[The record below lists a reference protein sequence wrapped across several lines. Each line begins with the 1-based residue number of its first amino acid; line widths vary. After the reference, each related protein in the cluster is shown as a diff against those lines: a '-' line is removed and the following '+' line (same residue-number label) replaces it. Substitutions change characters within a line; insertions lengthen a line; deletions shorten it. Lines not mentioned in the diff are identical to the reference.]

1 MASCTSVEEIA
12 DRFHWRVI
20 KSSSFPLRPGKKNR
34 KSPVWT
40 WRIIF
45 KNHLPNHHFLDSM
58 LIFQGFTV
66 PQFNLLPFCFESPI
80 RSTFS
85 LKLHVS
91 GRLGEGVLR
100 NGSARLTVNPTSGLY
115 PQLKKQNNWAFAKYL
130 LIQCVM
136 ESIIDMNF
144 FSFLAAMSRHI
155 GAWF

>member
-1 MASCTSVEEIA
+1 
-12 DRFHWRVI
+12 
-20 KSSSFPLRPGKKNR
+20 
-34 KSPVWT
+34 
-40 WRIIF
+40 
-45 KNHLPNHHFLDSM
+45 M

-115 PQLKKQNNWAFAKYL
+115 PQLKKNKILGICKIFANPVCHGINYRHEFL
-130 LIQCVM
+130 FFLGSN
-136 ESIIDMNF
+136 ESTYWCLVLSHRFTRGGTPDP
-144 FSFLAAMSRHI
+144 
-155 GAWF
+155 GAPDVWSLVGLKPQLV

>member
-20 KSSSFPLRPGKKNR
+20 KTSSFPLRPGKKKTENHLFEHEE
-34 KSPVWT
+34 SSS
-40 WRIIF
+40 RIIF

-115 PQLKKQNNWAFAKYL
+115 PQLKKNKTTGHLQN
-130 LIQCVM
+130 IC
-136 ESIIDMNF
+136 
-144 FSFLAAMSRHI
+144 
-155 GAWF
+155 